1 MKRRGQMSYEGG
13 GKSYR
18 ESLIPLILIAILA
31 IFIAGKFGWVDL
43 HSIPVVGG
51 LFPAPYIKVAVI
63 GRASPAMEALLKA
76 EDYRI
81 AGITYVGS
89 INQEVVVPGTLNNF
103 DIIILQGS
111 TVCDR
116 TARKTI
122 ADRVKGGAKLIIIRD
137 ACTRINDDPNALG
150 WDIGIGT
157 LGDVTPVKYGGV
169 LMHER
174 TGSTS
179 TYATGRFKIVS
190 PDHPI
195 FNGILNYN
203 FNDVVTAVY
212 PQANAE
218 VLAYVDQYYGRP
230 TAPATYAIIESK
242 GLLAGKTLYFAFDPA
257 TGSRNLFMNAL
268 LYLRGAKG

>member
-1 MKRRGQMSYEGG
+1 MKRRGQVGYEGG
-13 GKSYR
+13 RSYR
-18 ESLIPLILIAILA
+18 ESLIPLILIVILA
-31 IFIAGKFGWVDL
+31 IFIAGKFGWIDL
-43 HSIPVVGG
+43 HSIPVIGG
-51 LFPAPYIKVAVI
+51 LFPAPYIKVVVI

-89 INQEVVVPGTLNNF
+89 LTQEVVFPGTLNNF
-103 DIIILQGS
+103 DIIILQGQ

-116 TARKTI
+116 TARKVI
-122 ADRVKGGAKLIIIRD
+122 ADRVKGGAKLIIVRD
-137 ACTRINDDPNALG
+137 ACTRVNDDPNAIG
-150 WDIGIGT
+150 WDIGIGS

-169 LMHER
+169 LAHER
-174 TGSTS
+174 TGRVSEF
-179 TYATGRFKIVS
+179 ATGRFKIVS

-195 FNGILNYN
+195 FNGIVNYN
-203 FNDVVTAVY
+203 FQDVVTVVY

-257 TGSRNLFMNAL
+257 TGSRNLFLNAL
-268 LYLRGAKG
+268 LYMRGAKG